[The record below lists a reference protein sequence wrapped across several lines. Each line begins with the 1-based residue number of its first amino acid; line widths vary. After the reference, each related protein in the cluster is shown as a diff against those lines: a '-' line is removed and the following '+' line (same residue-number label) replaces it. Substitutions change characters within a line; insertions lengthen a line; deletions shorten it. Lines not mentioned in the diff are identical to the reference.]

1 MIVIS
6 PQVAGNMASMDHN
19 TAPLLKVK
27 GVSKRFGG
35 LTALESVDLTVNHG
49 EIVGLIG
56 PNGAGKTTLFSVVS
70 GYYRPTTG
78 KVRFRG
84 DDITGLK
91 PHKICNR
98 GIARTFQIPKPF
110 LHLSVLENML
120 VGASFGAGH
129 SNRQK
134 AMEDVLEILN
144 WSGLEDKAW
153 MPADTLNLVQ
163 RKKLELARAM
173 STAPQLILLDEVI
186 AGLNPTEAAEM
197 VSFVTSLRQ
206 RSITVLI
213 IEHIM
218 KVIMNVSERIVVLDQ
233 GQKIC
238 EGPPELVANDARV
251 IEAYL
256 GGQGHA

>member
-1 MIVIS
+1 
-6 PQVAGNMASMDHN
+6 MDHN
-19 TAPLLKVK
+19 TAPLLNVQ

-70 GYYRPTTG
+70 GYYRPTAG

-84 DDITGLK
+84 DNITGLR

-110 LHLSVLENML
+110 LHLSVVENML

-129 SNRQK
+129 ANRQK
-134 AMEDVLEILN
+134 AMESVLEILH

-163 RKKLELARAM
+163 RKKLELARAL

-186 AGLNPTEAAEM
+186 AGLNPTEVSEM
-197 VSFVTSLRQ
+197 ASFITTLRN
-206 RSITVLI
+206 RKITVLI

-218 KVIMNVSERIVVLDQ
+218 KVIMNVSERIIVLDQ
-233 GQKIC
+233 GRKIC
-238 EGPPELVANDARV
+238 EGPPALVANDARV
-251 IEAYL
+251 VEAYL
-256 GGQGHA
+256 GVQGHA

>member
-1 MIVIS
+1 
-6 PQVAGNMASMDHN
+6 MASIDHN
-19 TAPLLKVK
+19 KGHLLPEPLMKVQR
-27 GVSKRFGG
+27 VSKRFGG

-70 GYYRPTTG
+70 GYYRPTAG
-78 KVRFRG
+78 KVLFSG
-84 DDITGLK
+84 EDITGLK

-110 LHLSVLENML
+110 LHLSVVENML

-134 AMEDVLEILN
+134 AMEDVLEILH

-153 MPADTLNLVQ
+153 MPADSLNLVQ
-163 RKKLELARAM
+163 RKKLELARAL

-186 AGLNPTEAAEM
+186 AGLNPTEVAEM
-197 VSFVTSLRQ
+197 VSFITTLRQ
-206 RSITVLI
+206 RKITVLI

-233 GQKIC
+233 GKKIC
-238 EGPPELVANDARV
+238 EGPPALVANDAHV
-251 IEAYL
+251 VEAYL
-256 GGQGHA
+256 GVQGHA

>member
-1 MIVIS
+1 
-6 PQVAGNMASMDHN
+6 MASMDHN
-19 TAPLLKVK
+19 TAPLLNVQ

-70 GYYRPTTG
+70 GYYRPTAG

-84 DDITGLK
+84 DNITGLR

-110 LHLSVLENML
+110 LHLSVVENML

-129 SNRQK
+129 ANRQK
-134 AMEDVLEILN
+134 AMESVLEILH

-163 RKKLELARAM
+163 RKKLELARAL

-186 AGLNPTEAAEM
+186 AGLNPTEVSEM
-197 VSFVTSLRQ
+197 ASFITTLRN
-206 RSITVLI
+206 RKITVLI

-218 KVIMNVSERIVVLDQ
+218 KVIMNVSERIIVLDQ
-233 GQKIC
+233 GRKIC
-238 EGPPELVANDARV
+238 EGPPALVANDARV
-251 IEAYL
+251 VEAYL
-256 GGQGHA
+256 GVQGHA

>member
-1 MIVIS
+1 
-6 PQVAGNMASMDHN
+6 MASIDHN
-19 TAPLLKVK
+19 KEPLLPEPLLKVQ

-35 LTALESVDLTVNHG
+35 LRALESVDLTVNHG

-70 GYYRPTTG
+70 GYYRPTAG
-78 KVRFRG
+78 NVLFSG
-84 DDITGLK
+84 EDITGLK

-110 LHLSVLENML
+110 LHLSVVENML

-129 SNRQK
+129 KNRQK
-134 AMEDVLEILN
+134 AMEDVLEILH

-163 RKKLELARAM
+163 RKKLELSRAM

-197 VSFVTSLRQ
+197 VSFITTLRQ
-206 RSITVLI
+206 RNITVLI

-233 GQKIC
+233 GQKIR
-238 EGPPELVANDARV
+238 EGLPEIVANDARV